1 MSATPESL
9 HGRPTVN
16 IRVAESD
23 DRDDILT
30 VVRDAF
36 SRQGRNG
43 QEEVDIVV
51 STWELQA
58 ALGGLELVA
67 VEENSV
73 VGYVLGARGDL
84 GERQVVAVAPL
95 AVSTS
100 HQRRGAGSALMR
112 ELLDRAEASGYPL
125 VVLLGNPAYY
135 SRFGFEPAG
144 PLGIAYLP
152 VGEGD
157 PHFQVR
163 RLTAHDPSYRG
174 RFTYCWEE
182 KPGAPPASTTLP

>member
-1 MSATPESL
+1 VAETTQHPSVS
-9 HGRPTVN
+9 V
-16 IRVAESD
+16 RVAAPD
-23 DRDDILT
+23 DRDTILK

-51 STWELQA
+51 KSWRLQA
-58 ALGGLELVA
+58 VVGGLELVA
-67 VEENSV
+67 VEENAV

-84 GERQVVAVAPL
+84 GGRDVVAVAPL
-95 AVSTS
+95 AVSTAN
-100 HQRRGAGSALMR
+100 QRRGAGSALMR
-112 ELLDRAEASGYPL
+112 ELLERAEAVGYPL

-135 SRFGFEPAG
+135 GRFGFEPSG
-144 PLGIAYLP
+144 PLGISYLP

-163 RLTAHDPSYRG
+163 RLTAYDPSYHG

-182 KPGAPPASTTLP
+182 KAGEESAAT

>member
-1 MSATPESL
+1 MSATQESP
-9 HGRPTVN
+9 HGHPSVS

-23 DRDDILT
+23 DRDAILK
-30 VVRDAF
+30 VVREAF

-51 STWELQA
+51 STWRLKA

-84 GERQVVAVAPL
+84 GGREVVAVAPL

-112 ELLDRAEASGYPL
+112 ELLDRAEASGHPL
-125 VVLLGNPAYY
+125 VALLGNPAYY
-135 SRFGFEPAG
+135 RRFGFEPSG

-163 RLTAHDPSYRG
+163 RLTAYNPSYRG
-174 RFTYCWEE
+174 SFSYCWEE
-182 KPGAPPASTTLP
+182 KPDAQPEGLS